1 MSKHSHKWLT
11 QFFAFPEEGNDAYE
25 EDEPY
30 EVQYCSD
37 RECGQRRVVTMSE
50 DLIKNVREFNG
61 YPPEQVEGG
70 EE

>member
-11 QFFAFPEEGNDAYE
+11 QYFVFPEEGDDSYE

-30 EVQYCSD
+30 EVQYCGD
-37 RECGQRRVVTMSE
+37 RDCGQRRVVKMSD
-50 DLIKNVREFNG
+50 DLVASVREFNG
-61 YPPEQVEGG
+61 YPPEQIEGG